1 MLNTDEILR
10 LPFPMLLNPH
20 CPCGTQKHYT
30 DCCQPYLDGHAS
42 APTAEALMRSRY
54 TAYSKNNLH
63 YLIQTQHPTTRKK
76 NDPTTLK
83 QTFQTT
89 HWISLTIV
97 KAQQGQPHHKRG
109 IVEFI
114 ATHQEKSRNPKQQPT
129 LTQLHERSR
138 FIQENDHWF
147 YVDGDL
153 LPPV

>member
-10 LPFPMLLNPH
+10 SPFSMLLNPL

-30 DCCQPYLDGHAS
+30 DCCQPYLDGLSA

-54 TAYSKNNLH
+54 TAYSKNNLN
-63 YLIQTQHPTTRKK
+63 YLIGTQHPKTRKK
-76 NDPTTLK
+76 TDPTTLQ
-83 QTFQTT
+83 QTFETT
-89 HWISLTIV
+89 HWVNLTIV
-97 KAQQGQPHHKRG
+97 KTQQGQPHHKRG

-114 ATHQEKSRNPKQQPT
+114 ATHQEKSRTLNPQQS
-129 LTQLHERSR
+129 QLHERSR
-138 FIQENDHWF
+138 FIQENNHWF